1 MAQNDNQKF
10 VSAIESHLFNVKCQ
24 AHGNKI
30 CKVNL
35 YPNAEQFFLCVDCI
49 VDLAEFNKKYQ
60 PYYLPLTDFV
70 IQLTGGQLS
79 MGDDM
84 TDKLKQ
90 KNERLKNLRDEYK
103 QRLEMEDTLIEE
115 DMDN

>member
-1 MAQNDNQKF
+1 MSHPDNAKF
-10 VSAIESHLFNVKCQ
+10 AAAIESHLFNVKCQ
-24 AHGNKI
+24 QHNAKI

-35 YPNAEQFFLCVDCI
+35 YPNADHFFLCVDCI

-60 PYYLPLTDFV
+60 PYYLPLTEFV
-70 IQLTGGQLS
+70 VQLTGGQLS

-84 TDKLKQ
+84 TDKLKA
-90 KNERLKNLRDEYK
+90 KNEKLQDVKQEYID
-103 QRLEMEDTLIEE
+103 RLEMEDTIIDE